1 MFDNFTSVWYSR
13 REIPYIFARGGTT
26 WQKPRKP
33 SGRRYTIHRSMLPT
47 SRQTRSSSIAS
58 WPFILKSSRHT
69 KVFLPSTIRRPSRPW
84 RNSRIQRS
92 PTPIQSCHSPISRQ
106 ISLLCSDALLS
117 MPRSARLAPSSPL
130 SKHGEHGSRNTK
142 PNKRRRARGG
152 RSGCG
157 HQSRPD
163 HGRSQLPSTQA
174 FGASVVP
181 VLSCSKSGPARAGPG
196 SNYTRSV
203 AISLMVI

>member
-1 MFDNFTSVWYSR
+1 MFDNFKSVWYSL
-13 REIPYIFARGGTT
+13 REI
-26 WQKPRKP
+26 
-33 SGRRYTIHRSMLPT
+33 H
-47 SRQTRSSSIAS
+47 SILREEG
-58 WPFILKSSRHT
+58 LKLAKAT
-69 KVFLPSTIRRPSRPW
+69 KTIRQALHYPPQYAAYFAANQVLFNLVVAFYFEVIQAHEGILALKNKGPSRPW

-92 PTPIQSCHSPISRQ
+92 PPQIRSCHSPISRQ

-130 SKHGEHGSRNTK
+130 STNGEHVRRNTK
-142 PNKRRRARGG
+142 PNKRRRARVG

-163 HGRSQLPSTQA
+163 LGIRQLPSTQA

-196 SNYTRSV
+196 SKYTRSV
-203 AISLMVI
+203 AISPMVI